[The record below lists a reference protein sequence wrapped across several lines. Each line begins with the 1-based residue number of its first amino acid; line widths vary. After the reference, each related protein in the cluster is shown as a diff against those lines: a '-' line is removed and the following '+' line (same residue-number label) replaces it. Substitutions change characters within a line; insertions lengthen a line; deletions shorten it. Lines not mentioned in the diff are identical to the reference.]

1 MSLASLIR
9 RMADAGASSEVI
21 ALAVEE
27 IEALQSSL
35 DARRAADRDRKRAQ
49 REREKSANVTGQSED
64 CRGTVTPISAAKVP
78 SEVSPAPLPTNL
90 QTAPLKSPQKKSV
103 ELPDWMPVEE
113 WKAFREM
120 RKSMR
125 SVPFTAAAERGII
138 SDLDKLRGEGH
149 DVAKV
154 LLKAVKGGYRGVFG
168 NEQTKATP
176 PAKPLTDDAARRMES
191 YYIDRGDEKHAAEM
205 RRRYPAAFGQI
216 AENVVKLSR
225 GSAT

>member
-1 MSLASLIR
+1 MCGMNAALLDKLLKAGTPTELVAEVAAELARAQAMQELVER
-9 RMADAGASSEVI
+9 RREK
-21 ALAVEE
+21 
-27 IEALQSSL
+27 
-35 DARRAADRDRKRAQ
+35 DRERKRVP
-49 REREKSANVTGQSED
+49 RNSTESEE
-64 CRGTVTPISAAKVP
+64 TTEIQEKVP